1 MPISTTNWQ
10 KLARSLSGDL
20 HLDEAHRILYATDAS
35 VYRELPTA
43 VVFPRSEADIVA
55 CVAFAA
61 EHSLPI
67 TPRAGGTSLAGQ
79 ATGAGLIVDIS
90 RYLRDIVEINV
101 EEGYAIVQPGVIR
114 DQLNDAL
121 RPLGY
126 WFGPNTSTAN
136 RCTLG
141 GMFGNNS
148 CGSTSI
154 TVGSTRE
161 HVLAARVVL
170 SDASVHSFGAR
181 PQVQGEVS
189 EAPSVPSAPPEI
201 KNREPRIENRESP
214 PPAPPSFRIADTPSV
229 TPNAAQRS
237 PGFVPPATSPPPS
250 FRVADT
256 PYVTPDA
263 AQRSPGPLLPKIE
276 NYLTQ
281 TLTTPAT
288 RAAITAAYP
297 KPEVSRRNTGYALD
311 LLAAQAPF
319 TPGGPPFNL
328 CTLLAGSEGTLGF
341 TTQLT
346 VRILPLP
353 PSGTAVAALHFET
366 IHAAMLATQTVMQQK
381 PFMCELMDDTIL
393 HLARTNPEQAKNA
406 EFVWED
412 PRALLLVE
420 FRAETDA
427 AAHNLA
433 AAADE
438 QLDALPEIAKAMTA
452 NVVITGAEEV
462 AKVWKLRAAGLGILG
477 NIVGDAKAVACI
489 EDTAVALP
497 DLADYID
504 DVAELMDFYQQNA
517 VYYAHAG
524 AGEIHLR
531 PVLDLKTTKGQQDFY
546 SITKDVAALVK
557 KYGGSLS
564 GEHGDGRVRAPFL
577 PDMLGPEVYALL
589 VELKQVFDPQ
599 GIFNPGKI
607 VGAPAMNESLRY
619 EADAETPEYETA
631 LDFSADGGLLRA
643 AEKCNGSGDCR
654 KLSGGAMCP
663 SYRALTSEQH
673 STRGRAN
680 TIREVLTRNQH
691 EDPFAHPALA
701 EALDL
706 CLSCKAC
713 TSECPSSVDMT
724 NLKAEYLHQTGKVSL
739 RARLIAANETLYALG
754 GRVPRLANF
763 ALKTTGPLLKKL
775 VGVAPDRSLPP
786 FPTQS
791 LRTWF
796 NEQSLPQKRR
806 AFPQAPP
813 PWGGVGEGV
822 STEKRGEIFLFGDE
836 FVNLQDPHVGI
847 ATIKL
852 LRRLG
857 YNVGWPEHS
866 TSGRAHLSKGLLKAA
881 KKRAAENVAL
891 FHPLVSE
898 DHPLVG
904 LEPSAILSF
913 RDEYPKLLRGKAAEQ
928 ARELA
933 ANVFTLDEFLFR
945 ELSAGR
951 LGPEDFGEEKVNLV
965 LHVHCHEKALGDAG
979 KCAAALSLPPNF
991 NVTLLDSGCCGMAGS
1006 FGYEAEH
1013 YELSQTIAEQ
1023 SLYRLLR
1030 GLPES
1035 TVVVASGTS
1044 CRHQVKDGLGVRAVS
1059 TAEALLGSWE

>member
-1 MPISTTNWQ
+1 MPISNSHWQ
-10 KLARSLSGDL
+10 QLAQSLTGDL
-20 HLDEAHRILYATDAS
+20 HRDEAHRILFATDAS

-61 EHSLPI
+61 KHNLPI

-79 ATGAGLIVDIS
+79 ATGAGLIVDVS
-90 RYLRDIVEINV
+90 RYLREIVEINT

-170 SDASVHSFGAR
+170 SDASVHDFEAQ
-181 PQVQGEVS
+181 PQVQGKVF
-189 EAPSVPSAPPEI
+189 EAQKITPLTSGSQI
-201 KNREPRIENRESP
+201 KNRESRTENRESLP
-214 PPAPPSFRIADTPSV
+214 PTSASSPLSPGEGPGERTRAERASPPAPSSFR
-229 TPNAAQRS
+229 AANIPR
-237 PGFVPPATSPPPS
+237 
-250 FRVADT
+250 
-256 PYVTPDA
+256 
-263 AQRSPGPLLPKIE
+263 
-276 NYLTQ
+276 LTQ
-281 TLTTPAT
+281 IHHFLNQTLSNPETK
-288 RAAITAAYP
+288 AAIIAAFP
-297 KPEVSRRNTGYALD
+297 KPAVSRRNTGYALD

-319 TPGGPPFNL
+319 TPDGPDFNL

-341 TTQLT
+341 TTQLK

-353 PSGTAVAALHFET
+353 PAGTAIVALHYPSVR
-366 IHAAMLATQTVMQQK
+366 AAMLATQSVMK
-381 PFMCELMDDTIL
+381 HRPFMCELMDDTIL
-393 HLARTNPEQAKNA
+393 NLARQNPEQRRNA
-406 EFVWED
+406 AFVVGS
-412 PRALLLVE
+412 PRTLLLVE
-420 FRAETDA
+420 FRAATDERATAKAQAIAQA
-427 AAHNLA
+427 AL
-433 AAADE
+433 ADE
-438 QLDALPEIAKAMTA
+438 AQPATA
-452 NVVITGAEEV
+452 APVLTGANQAAV
-462 AKVWKLRAAGLGILG
+462 VWNLRAAGLGILG
-477 NIVGDAKAVACI
+477 NIVGDAKAVTCI

-504 DVAELMDFYQQNA
+504 DVAELMDFYNQNV

-531 PVLDLKTTKGQQDFY
+531 PVLNLKTTKGRQDFY
-546 SITKDVAALVK
+546 SITKDVAGLVK

-577 PDMLGPEVYALL
+577 PDMLGSVVYDLL
-589 VELKQVFDPQ
+589 VELKEVFDPQ

-607 VGAPAMNESLRY
+607 VGAPAMNEHLRY
-619 EADAETPEYETA
+619 EADVESPLYETA
-631 LDFSADGGLLRA
+631 LDFSPEGGILLA

-654 KLSGGAMCP
+654 KMSGGAMCP
-663 SYRALTSEQH
+663 SYRALRSEQH

-691 EDPFAHPALA
+691 GDPFAHPALS

-739 RARLIAANETLYALG
+739 RTRLIAANEHLYNIG

-763 ALKTTGPLLKKL
+763 VLKTTSPLLKRL
-775 VGVAPDRSLPP
+775 VGVAAERSLPP
-786 FPTQS
+786 FPKQS
-791 LRTWF
+791 LRSWY
-796 NEQSLPQKRR
+796 NEKILPKKQGMFSK
-806 AFPQAPP
+806 APP
-813 PWGGVGEGV
+813 PWEGAGEGGA
-822 STEKRGEIFLFGDE
+822 TEQKGKLLLFGDE

-857 YNVGWPEHS
+857 YDVEWPQHS
-866 TSGRAHLSKGLLKAA
+866 TSGRAQLSKGLLKAA

-891 FHPLVSE
+891 FHPLVNE
-898 DHPLVG
+898 DLPLVG
-904 LEPSAILSF
+904 MEPSAILSF
-913 RDEYPKLLRGKAAEQ
+913 RDEYPKLLRGTAADQ
-928 ARELA
+928 ARVLA

-945 ELSAGR
+945 EFSTGR
-951 LGPEDFGEEKVNLV
+951 IGPDDFGKAAVNLV

-979 KCAAALSLPPNF
+979 KCAATLSLPANF
-991 NVTLLDSGCCGMAGS
+991 NVTRLDSGCCGMAGS
-1006 FGYEAEH
+1006 FGYEVEH

-1023 SLYRLLR
+1023 SLLRHLR
-1030 GLPES
+1030 GLPEG
-1035 TVVVASGTS
+1035 TIAVASGTS
-1044 CRHQVKDGLGVRAVS
+1044 CRHQVKDGLGLQAIG
-1059 TAEALLGSWE
+1059 TAEALLMSWERVSR